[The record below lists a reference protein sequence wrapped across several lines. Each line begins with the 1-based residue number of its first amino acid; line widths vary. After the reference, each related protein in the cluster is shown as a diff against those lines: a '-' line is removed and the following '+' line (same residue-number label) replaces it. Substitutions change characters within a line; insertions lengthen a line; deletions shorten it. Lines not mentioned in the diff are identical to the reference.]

1 MSHVN
6 FTQQIDIPEVMF
18 ILFLLFFF
26 GLMYHL
32 RMEDKREG
40 YPLES
45 DRTNRT
51 GGRVEV
57 VGFPPMPKPKVF
69 LRKFGEPVL
78 SPGPRRERDLTGLMV
93 PLHDFPGSPYVPT
106 GDPLVDGVGPAS
118 YALKEEV
125 PDMTWHGEP
134 NIVPL
139 RKLPEHAI
147 EGTETSPIGMD
158 VVTRDGVKVG
168 TIVDVWINLSEL
180 FGRYF
185 EVQVTPQFG
194 GDHVILPIAFAD
206 LRPRNKMAVVG
217 MLTASQFSRVPR
229 LAIPDIIN
237 FREEDRINAY
247 FAGGYLYSKAMDKAE
262 KGEKA

>member
-1 MSHVN
+1 MPHHVS
-6 FTQQIDIPEVMF
+6 FTEQIDVPEVMF

-26 GLMYHL
+26 GLIFHL
-32 RMEDKREG
+32 RQEDKREG

-45 DRTNRT
+45 DRTDRS
-51 GGRVEV
+51 GGRVKV

-69 LRKFGEPVL
+69 
-78 SPGPRRERDLTGLMV
+78 PRQERDLTGLVV
-93 PLHDFPGSPYVPT
+93 PAHSFPGAPLVPT

-139 RKLPEHAI
+139 RKLPEHAV
-147 EGTETSPIGMD
+147 EGTETDPVGME
-158 VVTRDGVKVG
+158 VVTRDGTRVG
-168 TIVDVWINLSEL
+168 TICDLWINLSEL

-185 EVQVTPQFG
+185 EVQLAAPFG
-194 GDHVILPIAFAD
+194 GDRVILPVAFAD
-206 LRPRNKMAVVG
+206 LRPRDKMAVVG
-217 MLTASQFSRVPR
+217 MLTAPQFARVPR
-229 LAIPDIIN
+229 LASPDVIT

-247 FAGGYLYSKAMDKAE
+247 FAGGHLYSRALE
-262 KGEKA
+262 RGTQG

>member
-1 MSHVN
+1 MPHVS
-6 FTQQIDIPEVMF
+6 FTQQIDIPEVLF
-18 ILFLLFFF
+18 ILFLLFFL
-26 GLMYHL
+26 GLVFHL

-45 DRTNRT
+45 DHTDRT

-69 LRKFGEPVL
+69 LRKFGQPVL
-78 SPGPRRERDLTGLMV
+78 APGPRRERDLTGLVV
-93 PLHDFPGSPYVPT
+93 PLHGFPGSPVVPT

-125 PDMTWHGEP
+125 PDLTWHGEP

-139 RKLPEHAI
+139 RKMPEHAI
-147 EGTETSPIGMD
+147 EGTETSPIGME

-168 TIVDVWINLSEL
+168 TIADLWINVAEL

-185 EVQVTPQFG
+185 EVQALPAFG
-194 GDHVILPIAFAD
+194 GDRIILPVAFAD
-206 LRPRNKMAVVG
+206 LRPRDKMAVIG
-217 MLTASQFSRVPR
+217 MLTAPQFARVPR
-229 LAIPDIIN
+229 LAAPDTIN

-247 FAGGYLYSKAMDKAE
+247 YAGGHLYSKAME
-262 KGEKA
+262 KGTLA